1 MLCVNRQGE
10 ARMQADET
18 TEGSRAES
26 DGGWDKRGGD
36 GKEDSGSNLERASGT
51 LCGVGVSEWW
61 CQLLRWET
69 LLEEHSWQRFGLE
82 QVKFQLPRKHWWQC

>member
-1 MLCVNRQGE
+1 MSQTHLSFGRITQVLCVHRQGE
-10 ARMQADET
+10 ARMQADGT

-51 LCGVGVSEWW
+51 LWS
-61 CQLLRWET
+61 R
-69 LLEEHSWQRFGLE
+69 S
-82 QVKFQLPRKHWWQC
+82 K

>member
-1 MLCVNRQGE
+1 MLCVHRQGE
-10 ARMQADET
+10 ARMQADGT

-51 LCGVGVSEWW
+51 LWS
-61 CQLLRWET
+61 R
-69 LLEEHSWQRFGLE
+69 S
-82 QVKFQLPRKHWWQC
+82 K